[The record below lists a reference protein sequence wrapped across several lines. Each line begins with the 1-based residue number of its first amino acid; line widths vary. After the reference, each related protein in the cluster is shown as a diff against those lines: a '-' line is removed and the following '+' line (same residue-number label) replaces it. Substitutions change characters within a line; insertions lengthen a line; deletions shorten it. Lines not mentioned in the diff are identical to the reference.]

1 MTDLYSFS
9 HWLSFGFE
17 FSRAN
22 NSQWETRQTDADLW
36 RTKSRVRNFWR
47 EKQALVCPGF
57 FPDNLI
63 PNLCLPTLNDKR
75 GSEERAWERGRFPD
89 KLRKCCN
96 CKSQYILVCRC
107 LADSP
112 YTDVCFLVHGV
123 PMPAHRVILTGR
135 SSYFAH
141 MFMSKWRDR
150 PLIELK
156 HKLVRPSETLIV
168 LEHLISVVTSLFESL
183 FLFTYFT
190 VTWWRPVYMS
200 GMGYCMK

>member
-1 MTDLYSFS
+1 M
-9 HWLSFGFE
+9 
-17 FSRAN
+17 
-22 NSQWETRQTDADLW
+22 
-36 RTKSRVRNFWR
+36 RNFWR
-47 EKQALVCPGF
+47 EKQAFVCPGF
-57 FPDNLI
+57 F
-63 PNLCLPTLNDKR
+63 PTLNDKR
-75 GSEERAWERGRFPD
+75 GREERAWERGRFPD

-112 YTDVCFLVHGV
+112 YADVCFLVHGV
-123 PMPAHRVILTGR
+123 AMPAHRVILTAR

-168 LEHLISVVTSLFESL
+168 LEHLISVVSLFEPSSSSYFIYPRIFRVALTAYVSEHFNNTTAQWAKTRRQHRELRALL
-183 FLFTYFT
+183 FA
-190 VTWWRPVYMS
+190 MS
-200 GMGYCMK
+200 VWVL

>member
-1 MTDLYSFS
+1 MSAEYLARKT
-9 HWLSFGFE
+9 G
-17 FSRAN
+17 
-22 NSQWETRQTDADLW
+22 
-36 RTKSRVRNFWR
+36 
-47 EKQALVCPGF
+47 
-57 FPDNLI
+57 
-63 PNLCLPTLNDKR
+63 LCLSGLFSWQPHYQPLP
-75 GSEERAWERGRFPD
+75 SHSQRGRFPD

-96 CKSQYILVCRC
+96 CKFQYILVCRC

-112 YTDVCFLVHGV
+112 YADVCFLVHGV
-123 PMPAHRVILTGR
+123 PMPAHRVILTAR

-168 LEHLISVVTSLFESL
+168 LEHLISVVSLFEYL

-190 VTWWRPVYMS
+190 VTGWRPVYMS
-200 GMGYCMK
+200 GMGYWLSWNSYSRACNAVLLNFTLVRFNLRLDGVLTGSSGYE